1 MQYSLIDPFRVMDLE
16 KEVVRE
22 IYYNLQKIHALWK
35 IAEAGVSG
43 RKEEVACLFISH
55 HGDRR
60 DSPSS

>member
-1 MQYSLIDPFRVMDLE
+1 MDLE
-16 KEVVRE
+16 KEEVVRT

-35 IAEAGVSG
+35 ITEAGVSG
-43 RKEEVACLFISH
+43 RKEEITVYMMH